1 MYRFVN
7 NLSIGKKIWLIM
19 AMFMVAFIAISVSDV
34 RDIRNTLWAEKR
46 LKTRHLV
53 ESAYGVL
60 AYNYELQKSGVLTEA
75 DAKAQAIAT
84 IKSLRYEGKEYFW
97 LNDLGKPFPTMIM
110 HPIVPALDGKIMD
123 AAKFNCDTSQSFGDD
138 AEPTRTEKKNLF
150 VAFVEVADKNG
161 QGYVS
166 YDWPKP
172 REGGGTTDELYPKL
186 SYVKKFEPWGMLVGS
201 GIYVDDVNTALQQR
215 SLRTAAFVLGG
226 GILLLI
232 LGSILRRS
240 ITKPLAQV
248 IQVAEHLANGNL
260 AVSLDD
266 NSSKDEMGDMLRS
279 IKQTSSELSKVMHEI
294 DKCSTQIGQSAFQ
307 VAKISTDIDDV
318 IRQQESRSGEVGN
331 VMSELHSISADVHQ
345 RGVDAVS
352 LSRQVEAMAQ
362 EGITSVEQNIRS
374 MAETTQQVNLTS
386 AEVSKLEMSAQEIYS
401 IANTIKEIAGQTNLL
416 ALNAAIEAARAGEQ
430 GRGFAVVA
438 DEVRKLA
445 ERTTA
450 SATQVGVIIGSLS
463 EKIRVVTETMNVVV
477 EKVQITQ
484 DEAGKTATKIEKI
497 ASNAVET
504 AQANQGISDISQQ
517 QLEHFGLLEE
527 TLKTLFVILQE
538 SAQKTTVSAAI
549 GEDLRAVSARLDKII
564 SEFTY
569 SGETHPEVVAHDKRR
584 APRTNNFLLIKA
596 TQGDKQLDGLSSDFS
611 LSGLRLRLTSKI
623 DENKPVHLG
632 ITLPSDDLHNFKNQ
646 PPIQVDG
653 RVAWQR
659 EQEGRFMCG
668 IEFTGLDEPGRKALQ
683 ECYKFFNQTGT

>member
-1 MYRFVN
+1 MNRFLN

-19 AMFMVAFIAISVSDV
+19 AMFMFAFIAISVSDG
-34 RDIRNTLWAEKR
+34 RDISNTLWGEKR

-75 DAKAQAIAT
+75 AAKAQAIAT

-97 LNDLGKPFPTMIM
+97 LNDLGKPFPAMIM
-110 HPIVPALDGKIMD
+110 HPTVPALDGKILD
-123 AAKFNCDTSQSFGDD
+123 AVKFNCATSQSFGNDG
-138 AEPTRTEKKNLF
+138 EPITTEKKNLF
-150 VAFVEVADKNG
+150 AAFVEVADKSG
-161 QGYVS
+161 QGYVT

-172 REGGGTTDELYPKL
+172 KESGGTTDELYPKL
-186 SYVKKFEPWGMLVGS
+186 SYVKKFEPWSMVVGS
-201 GIYVDDVNTALQQR
+201 GIYVDDVNTTLQQR
-215 SLRTAAFVLGG
+215 TLRVAAFVLGG
-226 GILLLI
+226 SIVLLI

-240 ITKPLAQV
+240 ITRPLAQV

-260 AVSLDD
+260 AISLDV
-266 NSSKDEMGDMLRS
+266 SSKDEMGDMLRS
-279 IKQTSSELSKVMHEI
+279 IKGTSAELSKVMREI
-294 DKCSTQIGQSAFQ
+294 DKCSTQIGQSAYQ

-318 IRQQESRSGEVGN
+318 IRKQESRSGEVGN

-345 RGVDAVS
+345 RGVDAVN

-374 MAETTQQVNLTS
+374 MAETTRQVNLTS
-386 AEVSKLEMSAQEIYS
+386 AEVGKLETSAQEIYS

-450 SATQVGVIIGSLS
+450 SATQVGEIIGSLS
-463 EKIRVVTETMNVVV
+463 EKMHVVTETMNVVV

-484 DEAGKTATKIEKI
+484 DEAGKTASKIEKI

-517 QLEHFGLLEE
+517 QLEHFSLLEE

-549 GEDLRAVSARLDKII
+549 GEDLRAVSGRLDRII

-569 SGETHPEVVAHDKRR
+569 SGETQPEIVPHDKRH

-596 TQGDKQLDGLSSDFS
+596 TQGDKQQDGLSSDFS
-611 LSGLRLRLTSKI
+611 ISGLRLRLTTRI
-623 DENKPVHLG
+623 DESKPVRLD
-632 ITLPSDDLHNFKNQ
+632 ITLPNDDLHHFRNQ
-646 PPIQVDG
+646 PPIQAEG

-659 EQEGRFMCG
+659 EEEGKLVCG
-668 IEFTGLDEPGRKALQ
+668 IEFTNLDAAKRKALQ
-683 ECYKFFNQTGT
+683 DCHDFFNQIRS